1 MTITLVGIILILVF
15 GFFLYKPIRKYHDYL
30 YLAAVIASIVSFT
43 LETTI
48 INMGYLGLSFFIVV
62 MFVTVLEKSEIKKR
76 LMGIRAELAIIGS
89 IFAITHGLK
98 FIVFSIDFNFFWEA
112 PLYFYIGIA
121 SVVIMLPLTIT
132 SFMMIRK
139 TMKGKTWK
147 KLHQLSYLF
156 YVLVGVHLILIQN
169 DRLWFYSVIFG
180 SYVLMKGWE
189 LIQKSHKDSKQI
201 GKIKPAV

>member
-1 MTITLVGIILILVF
+1 MTITLVGIILILGI
-15 GFFLYKPIRKYHDYL
+15 GFLQYKQIRKYHDWI
-30 YLAAVIASIVSFT
+30 YLAAVVSSIVSFT

-62 MFVTVLEKSEIKKR
+62 MFVTVLEKSELKKR

-98 FIVFSIDFNFFWEA
+98 FIVFSIDFSFFWEA
-112 PLYFYIGIA
+112 PLYFYVGIA

-132 SFMMIRK
+132 SFMIIRK
-139 TMKGKTWK
+139 KMKGKTWK

-156 YVLVGVHLILIQN
+156 YILVGLHLILIQN
-169 DRLWFYSVIFG
+169 NRLWFYSVIFG
-180 SYVLMKGWE
+180 GYLILKAWDF
-189 LIQKSHKDSKQI
+189 IQKLQKNQKHND
-201 GKIKPAV
+201 KIKPAF